1 LDSQIV
7 RSFLTLRARL
17 VEMRVDL
24 TNQIRG
30 MLKPFGLVAGKGGRQ
45 PLIDRVRP
53 LVGDEPLKD
62 VVEALLIALQASAG
76 QSAFSPADS

>member
-1 LDSQIV
+1 
-7 RSFLTLRARL
+7 
-17 VEMRVDL
+17 
-24 TNQIRG
+24 
-30 MLKPFGLVAGKGGRQ
+30 
-45 PLIDRVRP
+45 VRP